1 MFLNCPK
8 LISACA
14 SSGGRSFQI
23 LDLATEKSLL
33 PKLFCVW
40 GTTHVL

>member
-8 LISACA
+8 LISACR

-23 LDLATEKSLL
+23 LGPATENSLL
-33 PKLFCVW
+33 SKLFCVR